1 VRKTKVGS
9 PRKEKKPKPMD
20 KERLK
25 FFITCPFC
33 QKKFGILPSVVF
45 KYVDRVL
52 EEFEKDLN
60 QKGKEVRK
68 GEPK

>member
-1 VRKTKVGS
+1 
-9 PRKEKKPKPMD
+9 MD